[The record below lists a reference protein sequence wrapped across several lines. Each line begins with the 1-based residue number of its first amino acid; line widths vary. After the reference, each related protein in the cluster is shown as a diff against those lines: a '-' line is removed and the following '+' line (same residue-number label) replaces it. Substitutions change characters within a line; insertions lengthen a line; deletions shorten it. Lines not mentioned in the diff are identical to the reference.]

1 MNTAKDMDED
11 AAAVSSTSTFRLR
24 WDVFLSFRGED
35 TRHTFTHNL
44 YKSLEKQGIRA
55 FFDDEGLR
63 GGDEI
68 KPGLFEAIE
77 DSAASI
83 AIISP
88 NYASSHWCLEEL
100 SKICEYRRLLLPVF
114 YGVNPSDVRRQ
125 KGPFEEH
132 FRNHEKTYEGDK
144 IRCWR
149 RAMEK
154 AGAIVGWPFDKSE
167 SDAEAKEQLIESLV
181 KRVLIELANT
191 PMGLATYTVGLGSRL
206 EKLMSLLDVKSNGV
220 RVLGLY
226 GMGGV
231 GKTTL
236 AKALCNKIVGHFDCL
251 SFISRVR
258 ENSAKD
264 VDLVSLQN
272 KLIHDLSS
280 GKSPVYSISAIK
292 EVIQEKRVLVVL
304 DDVDNV
310 SKLEALIGRREW
322 FSEGSRIIITTRDRE
337 VLHEQH
343 VTAFYEVTELDSSDA
358 LKLFS
363 YHAMRREKP
372 NDKFFSL
379 SEEMVSLTGGL
390 PLALEVF
397 GSYLVDKRSKEE
409 WKDAL
414 QKLKQIRPRHLQD
427 VLKISFDEL
436 DAEEKRIFLDISC
449 LLINME
455 MKREDAID
463 VLKGCGFKAEI
474 AVRVL
479 ITRSLIKITED
490 NTFWMHD
497 QVRDMGRQIVLDT
510 NPLYPNIPSRLWD
523 RDEIMTIL
531 KGGKGTGCIEGIV
544 LDFKMRPFVKDP
556 SGDRISW
563 ENFKRS
569 PNFTSVLTYL
579 EERHKKCLETKAER
593 ESEVILYTKYFES
606 MSSLR
611 LLQINYTRLVGRYK
625 YIPAQ
630 LKWLQWKGCP
640 LKSLPSN
647 FCPRELAVLD
657 LSESKIE
664 QVWGRYSNQVA
675 EKLMVM
681 NLHGCHNLVATP
693 DFSRHKKLEK
703 LDLEHCHSLIKI
715 HESIGNVSTLL
726 HLNLSSCSN
735 LVEFPAEVSGLKNLE
750 NLILSGCS
758 KLKKLPM
765 DIGDM
770 RSLKELHVDNTAIQE
785 LPESI
790 FHLTKLEKLKL
801 NGCRFL
807 MKLPNCIGKLSS
819 LKELSLNNTA
829 VEEIPDSVGSLL
841 NLEILSLIW
850 CESLTTIPDSIGNLI
865 SLAKFLIHGSAIREL
880 PASIGS
886 LPYLKDLSVGNCL
899 SLSKLPDSIEG
910 LASLVELLLA
920 QTPIKNLPDQV
931 GALKML
937 RKLEMMNCK
946 DLKSLPES
954 IGSMFALSS
963 LNISN
968 SNISELPESIGMLE
982 NLVIFRLNKCGQLRK
997 LPESIGNLKSLHHLL
1012 MEETTVT
1019 ELPESFGMLSS
1030 LMILKMAKK
1039 PHFLSAGNRVPKE
1052 DLGSAEQEKHNPFT
1066 LPTSFSN
1073 LCLLEELDA
1082 RAWNLCGKIPDDFE
1096 RLSSLEILNLSHNN
1110 FFSLPS
1116 SLRGLLFLKKLLLP
1130 YCEQL
1135 KSLPPLPLSLVE
1147 VNVAN
1152 CTALE
1157 RVSDISKLECL
1168 RELNL
1173 ANCEKVEDIPGL
1185 ECLKSLTRL
1194 FMSGCKACSFVV
1206 KRRLSKVSLRNLRS
1220 LSMPG
1225 NKIPAWFSQEVR
1237 FSERKNHNIKG
1248 VIIGIVVSLN
1258 PQIPD
1263 DLRDKLPAL
1272 PCVRANIVK
1281 LNKLLFSTMPELKG
1295 VPKTNEDHIYFFRY
1309 PDCHPLVSKLRDGY
1323 VINVREQ
1330 DPPFIKGIEVKKC
1343 GLYLIFE
1350 GDDDFEGDE
1359 ESLDKS
1365 QLSISEKL
1373 AKFFSSPED
1382 EDQTSKSGIEVK
1394 SQIIMQEIEEEEVWG
1409 GFFRLVRSFCF

>member
-1 MNTAKDMDED
+1 MDED
-11 AAAVSSTSTFRLR
+11 AVSVSSTSTFRLR

-35 TRHTFTHNL
+35 TRNTFTNTL
-44 YKSLEKQGIRA
+44 YKSLEERGVRV
-55 FFDDEGLR
+55 FLDDEGMR

-68 KPGLFEAIE
+68 KPCLLEAIE

-114 YGVNPSDVRRQ
+114 YRVNPSDVRRQ
-125 KGPFEEH
+125 RGTFEEH
-132 FRNHEKTYEGDK
+132 FRNHEKTYGEDK
-144 IRCWR
+144 VRCWR

-154 AGAIVGWPFDKSE
+154 AGAIVGWPFEKSE
-167 SDAEAKEQLIESLV
+167 IDAEAKERLIESLV
-181 KRVLIELANT
+181 KRVLTELANT
-191 PMGLATYTVGLGSRL
+191 PVGLATYTVGLGSRL
-206 EKLMSLLDVKSNGV
+206 EKLMSVLDVKSNGV

-226 GMGGV
+226 GTGGV

-236 AKALCNKIVGHFDCL
+236 AKALCNKIVGRFDCL
-251 SFISRVR
+251 SFISKVR

-264 VDLVSLQN
+264 ADLVSLQN

-280 GKSPVYSISAIK
+280 GKSPVYSIAAIK
-292 EVIQEKRVLVVL
+292 EVLQEKRVLVVL
-304 DDVDNV
+304 DDVGNV
-310 SKLEALIGRREW
+310 SQLEALIGRREW
-322 FSEGSRIIITTRDRE
+322 FSEGSRIIITTRDTQ
-337 VLHEQH
+337 VLPEHI
-343 VTAFYEVTELDSSDA
+343 VTAFYEVRELDSSDA

-363 YHAMRREKP
+363 YHALRREKP
-372 NDKFFSL
+372 IDGFFSL
-379 SEEMVSLTGGL
+379 SKEIVSFAGGL

-397 GSYLVDKRSKEE
+397 GSYLVDKRRKEE
-409 WKDAL
+409 WEDAL
-414 QKLKQIRPRHLQD
+414 QKLKRIRPSHLQD
-427 VLKISFDEL
+427 VLKISFDGL

-449 LLINME
+449 LLIKME

-463 VLKGCGFKAEI
+463 VLKGCGFRAEI
-474 AVRVL
+474 AVRVF
-479 ITRSLIKITED
+479 ITRSLIKITEE
-490 NTFWMHD
+490 NTLWMHD
-497 QVRDMGRQIVLDT
+497 QVREMGRQIVLDA

-523 RDEIMTIL
+523 RDEIMTVL
-531 KGGKGTGCIEGIV
+531 KAGKGTGCIEGIV

-569 PNFTSVLTYL
+569 PNFTSALTYL

-593 ESEVILYTKYFES
+593 EREVILYTKSFES
-606 MSSLR
+606 MSNLR
-611 LLQINYTRLVGRYK
+611 LLQINYTRLVGRYM

-640 LKSLPSN
+640 LKSLPKD

-664 QVWGRYSNQVA
+664 QVWRRFTNQVA

-681 NLHGCHNLVATP
+681 NLRGCHNLVATP
-693 DFSRHKKLEK
+693 DFSGHKKLEK

-726 HLNLSSCSN
+726 HLNLSSCWN

-770 RSLKELHVDNTAIQE
+770 RSLKELLVDNTAIQE

-801 NGCRFL
+801 NGCRFVT
-807 MKLPNCIGKLSS
+807 KLPNCIGKLSS

-850 CESLTTIPDSIGNLI
+850 CESLTSIPDSVGNLI
-865 SLAKFLIHGSAIREL
+865 SLAKFLIHGSAIKEL

-886 LPYLKDLSVGNCL
+886 LQYLKDLSAGSCP

-910 LASLVELLLA
+910 LASVVELQLD
-920 QTPIKNLPDQV
+920 QTPITNLPDQV

-937 RKLEMMNCK
+937 RKLEMRNCK
-946 DLKSLPES
+946 GLKSLPES
-954 IGSMFALSS
+954 IGCMFALTS
-963 LNISN
+963 LNISE
-968 SNISELPESIGMLE
+968 SSISELPESIGKLE
-982 NLVIFRLNKCGQLRK
+982 NLTMFRLNKCTQLRK
-997 LPESIGNLKSLHHLL
+997 LPDSIGNLKSLHHLL
-1012 MEETTVT
+1012 MEETAVT
-1019 ELPESFGMLSS
+1019 ELPKSFGMLSS

-1052 DLGSAEQEKHNPFT
+1052 DLGAAEQEKHNPFT

-1073 LCLLEELDA
+1073 LCSLEELDA

-1110 FFSLPS
+1110 FVSLPS
-1116 SLRGLLFLKKLLLP
+1116 SLRGLPFLKTLFLH

-1135 KSLPPLPLSLVE
+1135 KSLPPLPSSLVE

-1157 RVSDISKLECL
+1157 RVSDISKLESL

-1194 FMSGCKACSFVV
+1194 FMSGCKACSSVV
-1206 KRRLSKVSLRNLRS
+1206 KRRLSKVFLRNFRS

-1237 FSERKNHNIKG
+1237 FSERKNHDIKG
-1248 VIIGIVVSLN
+1248 VIIGVVVSLN

-1263 DLRDKLPAL
+1263 DLRDQLPAL
-1272 PCVRANIVK
+1272 PCVGAKIVK
-1281 LNKLLFSTMPELKG
+1281 LNEVLFSTMPELKG
-1295 VPKTNEDHIYFFRY
+1295 VPKTNEDHIYLFRY
-1309 PDCHPLVSKLRDGY
+1309 PDCHPLVSKLRDSY
-1323 VINVREQ
+1323 DIKVREQ
-1330 DPPFIKGIEVKKC
+1330 DPPFIKGIEVKKF
-1343 GLYLIFE
+1343 GLYLIFD
-1350 GDDDFEGDE
+1350 GDDDYEGDE
-1359 ESLDKS
+1359 ELLDKS
-1365 QLSISEKL
+1365 ELSVSEKL

-1382 EDQTSKSGIEVK
+1382 EDHTSESGIEVE

-1409 GFFRLVRSFCF
+1409 GFLRLVRGCFCF

>member
-1 MNTAKDMDED
+1 MDED
-11 AAAVSSTSTFRLR
+11 AVSVSSTSTFRLR

-35 TRHTFTHNL
+35 TRHFAKTL
-44 YKSLEKQGIRA
+44 YQSLEKSGVRV

-114 YGVNPSDVRRQ
+114 YRVNPSDVRRQ

-132 FRNHEKTYEGDK
+132 FRNHGKMYEEDK
-144 IRCWR
+144 VTCWR

-167 SDAEAKEQLIESLV
+167 SDAEAKERLIQSLV
-181 KRVLIELANT
+181 KRVLTELANT
-191 PMGLATYTVGLGSRL
+191 PVGLATYTVGLGPRL
-206 EKLMSLLDVKSNGV
+206 EKLMSVLDVKSNGV
-220 RVLGLY
+220 RVLGLH
-226 GMGGV
+226 GLGGV

-251 SFISRVR
+251 SFISKVR

-264 VDLVSLQN
+264 ADLVSLQN

-280 GKSPVYSISAIK
+280 GKSPVAAIK
-292 EVIQEKRVLVVL
+292 EVLQEKRVLVVL

-310 SKLEALIGRREW
+310 SQLEALIGRREW
-322 FSEGSRIIITTRDRE
+322 FSEGSRIIITTRDKE
-337 VLHEQH
+337 VLPEHL
-343 VTAFYEVTELDSSDA
+343 VTAFYEVRELDSSDA

-363 YHAMRREKP
+363 YHALRREKP
-372 NDKFFSL
+372 IDGFLSL
-379 SEEMVSLTGGL
+379 SKEMVSITRGL

-397 GSYLVDKRSKEE
+397 GSYLVDKRRKEE
-409 WKDAL
+409 WEDAL
-414 QKLKQIRPRHLQD
+414 KKLKRIRPRQLQD
-427 VLKISFDEL
+427 VLKISFDGL

-449 LLINME
+449 LLIKME

-463 VLKGCGFKAEI
+463 VLKGCGFRAEI

-490 NTFWMHD
+490 NTLWMHD
-497 QVRDMGRQIVLDT
+497 QVREMGRQIVLDD
-510 NPLYPNIPSRLWD
+510 NPHNIPSRLWD
-523 RDEIMTIL
+523 REEIMTVL
-531 KGGKGTGCIEGIV
+531 KGGKGTGSKIEGIV
-544 LDFKMRPFVKDP
+544 LDFK
-556 SGDRISW
+556 
-563 ENFKRS
+563 
-569 PNFTSVLTYL
+569 
-579 EERHKKCLETKAER
+579 ERHKKFLETKAER
-593 ESEVILYTKYFES
+593 EREVILYTKSFES
-606 MSSLR
+606 MSNLR

-640 LKSLPSN
+640 LKSLPSD

-664 QVWGRYSNQVA
+664 RVWRRYTNQVA

-681 NLHGCHNLVATP
+681 NLRGCHNLVATP
-693 DFSRHKKLEK
+693 DFSGHKKLEK

-715 HESIGNVSTLL
+715 HDSIGNVSTLL
-726 HLNLSSCSN
+726 HLNLSSCWN
-735 LVEFPAEVSGLKNLE
+735 LVEFPAAVSGLKNLE
-750 NLILSGCS
+750 SLILSGCS

-770 RSLKELHVDNTAIQE
+770 RSLKELHVDSTAIQE

-801 NGCRFL
+801 DGCRFL
-807 MKLPNCIGKLSS
+807 TKLPNCIGKLSS
-819 LKELSLNNTA
+819 LKELSLNDTA

-850 CESLTTIPDSIGNLI
+850 CKSLTSIPDSVGNLI
-865 SLAKFLIHGSAIREL
+865 SLAKFLINGSAIKEL

-886 LPYLKDLSVGNCL
+886 LQYLKDLSAGNCL

-910 LASLVELLLA
+910 LASVVELQLDR
-920 QTPIKNLPDQV
+920 TPITNLPDQV

-937 RKLEMMNCK
+937 RKLEMRNCK
-946 DLKSLPES
+946 DIKSLPES
-954 IGSMFALSS
+954 IGSMFALTS

-982 NLVIFRLNKCGQLRK
+982 NLVIFRLNKCTQLRK
-997 LPESIGNLKSLHHLL
+997 LPDSIGNLKSLHHLL
-1012 MEETTVT
+1012 MEETAVT

-1039 PHFLSAGNRVPKE
+1039 PHFPSAGNRIPEE
-1052 DLGSAEQEKHNPFT
+1052 DLVAAEQEKHNPFR
-1066 LPTSFSN
+1066 LPSSFSN
-1073 LCLLEELDA
+1073 LCNLEELDA
-1082 RAWNLCGKIPDDFE
+1082 RAWNLCGKIPDDFG
-1096 RLSSLEILNLSHNN
+1096 RLSSLEILNLCHNN

-1116 SLRGLLFLKKLLLP
+1116 SLRCFPFLKKLLLT

-1135 KSLPPLPLSLVE
+1135 KSLPPLPSSLVE

-1152 CTALE
+1152 CSALE
-1157 RVSDISKLECL
+1157 RVSDISKLESL

-1173 ANCEKVEDIPGL
+1173 TNCEKVEDIPGL

-1194 FMSGCKACSFVV
+1194 FMSGCKACSSVV
-1206 KRRLSKVSLRNLRS
+1206 KRRLSKVSLRNLVA

-1237 FSERKNHNIKG
+1237 FSERKNHDIKG
-1248 VIIGIVVSLN
+1248 VIIGVVVSLD

-1263 DLRDKLPAL
+1263 DLRDQLPAL
-1272 PCVRANIVK
+1272 PCVRANIFK

-1295 VPKTNEDHIYFFRY
+1295 VPKTNEDHIYLFRY
-1309 PDCHPLVSKLRDGY
+1309 PDCHPLVSTLRDGY
-1323 VINVREQ
+1323 DINVREQ
-1330 DPPFIKGIEVKKC
+1330 DPPFIKGIELKKC

-1350 GDDDFEGDE
+1350 GDDDYEGDE

-1365 QLSISEKL
+1365 QLSVSEKL
-1373 AKFFSSPED
+1373 AKFFHSPED
-1382 EDQTSKSGIEVK
+1382 EDHASESGIEVE
-1394 SQIIMQEIEEEEVWG
+1394 SRIIMQEIEEEVCG
-1409 GFFRLVRSFCF
+1409 GFLRLVRGCFCF

>member
-1 MNTAKDMDED
+1 MDD
-11 AAAVSSTSTFRLR
+11 NAFSVPSASDFRHR
-24 WDVFLSFRGED
+24 WDLFLSFRDED
-35 TRHTFTHNL
+35 TRHAFTYDL
-44 YKSLEKQGIRA
+44 YKSLVKQGVRV

-63 GGDEI
+63 GGVEI
-68 KPGLFEAIE
+68 QPGLFEAIE

-88 NYASSHWCLEEL
+88 NYASSHRCLEEL
-100 SKICEYRRLLLPVF
+100 SKICKYRRLLLPVF
-114 YGVNPSDVRRQ
+114 YRVNPSDVRRQ
-125 KGPFEEH
+125 RGPFEEH
-132 FRNHEKTYEGDK
+132 FRNHETTYTDK
-144 IRCWR
+144 VMCWR
-149 RAMEK
+149 NAMDK
-154 AGAIVGWPFDKSE
+154 AGAIKGWHFDKSE
-167 SDAEAKEQLIESLV
+167 SDTEEKEQLIKALV
-181 KRVLIELANT
+181 NRVLTELANT
-191 PMGLATYTVGLGSRL
+191 VGLATYTIGLGSRL
-206 EKLMSLLDVKSNGV
+206 EKLMSVLDVKSNGV

-236 AKALCNKIVGHFDCL
+236 ATALYNKVLGHFDCR
-251 SFISRVR
+251 SFISNVR

-264 VDLVSLQN
+264 ADLLSLQN
-272 KLIHDLSS
+272 QLIHDLSS
-280 GKSPVYSISAIK
+280 GKSPVYSVVAIK
-292 EVIQEKRVLVVL
+292 EVLHEKRVLVVL
-304 DDVDNV
+304 DDVNNV
-310 SKLEALIGRREW
+310 SQLEALTGKREW
-322 FSEGSRIIITTRDRE
+322 FSAGSRIIITTRDRE
-337 VLHEQH
+337 VLDEHL
-343 VTAFYEVTELDSSDA
+343 VTVSYEVRELDSSDA

-372 NDKFFSL
+372 IDRFVSL

-397 GSYLVDKRSKEE
+397 GSYLMDKRSKEE
-409 WKDAL
+409 WEDAL
-414 QKLKQIRPRHLQD
+414 QKLKWIRPRHLQD
-427 VLKISFDEL
+427 VLKISFDGL

-449 LLINME
+449 LLVKME

-463 VLKGCGFKAEI
+463 VLKGCGFRAEI

-479 ITRSLIKITED
+479 VTRSLIKITED
-490 NTFWMHD
+490 NTLWMHD
-497 QVRDMGRQIVLDT
+497 QVRDMGRQIVLDA
-510 NPLYPNIPSRLWD
+510 NPLYHNIPSRLWD
-523 RDEIMTIL
+523 RDEIMTVL
-531 KGGKGTGCIEGIV
+531 NGGKGTGCIEGIV
-544 LDFKMRPFVKDP
+544 LDFKMRPFAKDP

-569 PNFTSVLTYL
+569 PNFTSALTYL
-579 EERHKKCLETKAER
+579 RERHKKCLETKAER
-593 ESEVILYTKYFES
+593 EREVILYTKSFES

-625 YIPAQ
+625 YIPTQ

-640 LKSLPSN
+640 LKNLPSD

-664 QVWGRYSNQVA
+664 EVWHRYNNQVA

-681 NLHGCHNLVATP
+681 NLRGCHNLVATP
-693 DFSRHKKLEK
+693 DFSGHQKLEK

-726 HLNLSSCSN
+726 HLNLSSCWN
-735 LVEFPAEVSGLKNLE
+735 LVEFPDEVSGLKNLE

-758 KLKKLPM
+758 NLQKLPM

-770 RSLKELHVDNTAIQE
+770 RSLKELHVDKTAIQE

-790 FHLTKLEKLKL
+790 FHLTNLEKLNL
-801 NGCRFL
+801 NGCQFL
-807 MKLPNCIGKLSS
+807 TKLPNYVGKLSS
-819 LKELSLNNTA
+819 LKELSLNDTA

-850 CESLTTIPDSIGNLI
+850 CESLTSITDSVGNLI
-865 SLAKFLIHGSAIREL
+865 SLAKFLIHGSAIKEL

-886 LPYLKDLSVGNCL
+886 LPYLKVLSAGKCL
-899 SLSKLPDSIEG
+899 SLSKLPDSIGG
-910 LASLVELLLA
+910 LSTLAELQLD
-920 QTPIKNLPDQV
+920 QTPITNLPDQV
-931 GALKML
+931 GDLEML

-946 DLKSLPES
+946 HLKSLPES
-954 IGSMFALSS
+954 IGSLFALTS

-968 SNISELPESIGMLE
+968 SNISELPKSIGMLE
-982 NLVIFRLNKCGQLRK
+982 NLVIFRLNKCTQLHI
-997 LPESIGNLKSLHHLL
+997 LIFSIGNLKSLHHLL
-1012 MEETTVT
+1012 MAETAVT

-1039 PHFLSAGNRVPKE
+1039 PHFPSAGNRVPKE
-1052 DLGSAEQEKHNPFT
+1052 DLVVAEQEKHKPFR
-1066 LPTSFSN
+1066 LPISFSN
-1073 LCLLEELDA
+1073 LCSLEELDA

-1116 SLRGLLFLKKLLLP
+1116 SLRGLPFLKKLLLP

-1135 KSLPPLPLSLVE
+1135 KSLPPLPSSLVE

-1152 CTALE
+1152 CIALE
-1157 RVSDISKLECL
+1157 MVSDISKLESL
-1168 RELNL
+1168 HELNL

-1185 ECLKSLTRL
+1185 ECLKSLTWL
-1194 FMSGCKACSFVV
+1194 FMSGCKACSSVV

-1225 NKIPAWFSQEVR
+1225 NKIPARFSEEVR
-1237 FSERKNHNIKG
+1237 FSEHKNHDIKG
-1248 VIIGIVVSLN
+1248 VIIGVMVSLN
-1258 PQIPD
+1258 PQISD
-1263 DLRDKLPAL
+1263 DLRDQLPAL

-1295 VPKTNEDHIYFFRY
+1295 VPKTNEDHIYLFRY

-1323 VINVREQ
+1323 DINVREQ
-1330 DPPFIKGIEVKKC
+1330 KPPFIKGVEVKKC

-1350 GDDDFEGDE
+1350 GDDDYEGDE

-1382 EDQTSKSGIEVK
+1382 EDHTSESGIEVE
-1394 SQIIMQEIEEEEVWG
+1394 SQFIMQETEEEEVWG
-1409 GFFRLVRSFCF
+1409 GLLRLVRGCFCF